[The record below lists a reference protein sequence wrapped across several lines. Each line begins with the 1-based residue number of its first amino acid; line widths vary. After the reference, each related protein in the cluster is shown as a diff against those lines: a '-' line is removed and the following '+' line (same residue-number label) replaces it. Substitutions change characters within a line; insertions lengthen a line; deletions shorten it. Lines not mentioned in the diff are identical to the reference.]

1 MKVKTSIALVA
12 LVSLAL
18 ASCGDG
24 FDETQSP
31 SIVLENA
38 DTVGFTIPERNSP
51 TQQGSEV
58 AIQLRNSGEA
68 PLTVET
74 FEFTGPDVLVY
85 DGEETDTSCQYDGQ
99 STPTNSDGS
108 CSEGQVCKQITS
120 FCYSTE
126 LPERPFEIGPT
137 TSEQF
142 DFFLIADGTNEVDCP
157 EPGSDVPDQFRD
169 NYCGELRLETD
180 APTTNDTFQ
189 EGDTT
194 FYFQYEPS
202 TSGEIEVEPAT
213 LRYSDVRPGS
223 TVERELVI
231 KNVDTSDPLQL
242 RSISIEG
249 PAAEYM
255 SFSPQNLPTDLPSD
269 SSQTWTFTLTI
280 PSETTQEEI
289 PDSAEIYIESTAS
302 NVNTAKAV
310 LVDILGT
317 GPVYTD
323 DKKSLS
329 FESGGPAETLTVT
342 NKGTDT
348 LRLDSISF
356 EAAAPGESFDGSDYD
371 VVYRGE
377 PDNINDQG
385 RITDNAGIEPNE
397 SATFDISFTGPANGR
412 VGWLVIQHNDPV
424 TSGKSPSDESQSG
437 TSRLLLLAGRD
448 TGVAQIVPSS
458 LNFQAFSADGE
469 QDVRRPFTVRSIGTE
484 PLNGVLEWGGDASPP
499 DLSIDPVDLASGFT
513 QEVGVLNAG
522 EISYLGTNSDNPRVM
537 QDVSFTS
544 SSGSTP
550 LTARM
555 DVTVHDKGSGAMAP
569 EAQITPRF
577 EGSSVEA
584 GDVALLSAE
593 NSTLNTMSSNNVT
606 YEWFVL
612 DRPMGGS
619 FFAQRASGNA
629 LQFAVRPDVAGQWKI
644 ALIVYNGDLW
654 DNAVYD
660 LTVTDGG
667 Q

>member
-24 FDETQSP
+24 IGITTSP
-31 SIVLENA
+31 SVVLENA

-58 AIQLRNSGEA
+58 AIQLRNSGDA

-74 FEFTGPDVLVY
+74 FEVTGPDVLVY
-85 DGEETDTSCQYDGQ
+85 DGEETNTTCEYDGQ
-99 STPTNSDGS
+99 STPTNSTGGCNQD
-108 CSEGQVCKQITS
+108 QVCKQIPAV
-120 FCYSTE
+120 CYSTV

-142 DFFLIADGTNEVDCP
+142 DFFLIADGTNELDCP
-157 EPGSDVPDQFRD
+157 EPGSEVPDQFRD
-169 NYCGELRLETD
+169 NYCGEIRLETD
-180 APTTNDTFQ
+180 ATTTNDTFQ
-189 EGDTT
+189 DGDATL
-194 FYFQYEPS
+194 YFQYDPS

-213 LRYSDVRPGS
+213 LTYSDVRPGAS
-223 TVERELVI
+223 VDRELTI
-231 KNVDTSDPLQL
+231 KNVDSSDPMEI
-242 RSISIEG
+242 SGISIEG
-249 PAAEYM
+249 GAAEYM
-255 SFSPQNLPTDLPSD
+255 SFSPQNLPTELPSN
-269 SSQTWTFTLTI
+269 SGQTWTFTVTI
-280 PSETTQEEI
+280 PSEVSQEEI
-289 PDSAEIYIESTAS
+289 PDSAEIYIESSAS

-342 NKGTDT
+342 NAGTDT

-356 EAAAPGESFDGSDYD
+356 EAAEPGQTFDGANYD
-371 VVYRGE
+371 VVYRGD

-385 RITDNAGIEPNE
+385 RITNNAGIEPNQ
-397 SATFDISFTGPANGR
+397 SATFDISFSGPANGKL
-412 VGWLVIQHNDPV
+412 GWMVIQHNDPV
-424 TSGKSPSDESQSG
+424 TSGKPPSDASQSG
-437 TSRLLLLAGRD
+437 TSRLLLMAGRD
-448 TGVAQIVPSS
+448 SGVAEIVPSS
-458 LNFQAFSADGE
+458 LNFQAFPADE
-469 QDVRRPFTVRSIGTE
+469 NRDVRRPFTVRSIGTQS
-484 PLNGVLEWGGDASPP
+484 LDGVLEWGGNAEPA
-499 DLSIDPVDLASGFT
+499 DLSIAPVDLASGFT
-513 QEVGVLNAG
+513 QDPGVLKAG
-522 EISYLGTNSDNPRVM
+522 EISYLGTTSDEPGVM
-537 QDVSFTS
+537 QDVSFTP

-555 DVTVHDKGSGAMAP
+555 NVTVHDNGSGAMAP

-584 GDVALLSAE
+584 GDVAEMSAE
-593 NSTLNTMSSNNVT
+593 NSVLNTMSSSNVT

-629 LQFAVRPDVAGQWKI
+629 LEFAVRPDVAGQWKI